1 MKNILLLILLFFII
15 GCSDENKTDGDL
27 LERDKQELEASLN
40 SYKVFTYKFG
50 KILIRAAASP
60 PKDTTSI
67 KFQAD
72 LDRISK
78 KFVKYNL
85 DSTQSLSMIDYISI
99 YRDYKKMKAFII
111 ETDEDIFPTLSDALM
126 IIQADSVNRNN
137 NIKRL
142 TGKEKEFVQNIEH
155 SILSAIVILSKDLG
169 KEVSLYECSK
179 TNPELLPDSEIKILL
194 QFYRGFLFFEKG
206 LYYLSEEEM
215 TRNIAWLNKNK
226 NLDFPYTRA
235 LFKWN
240 NLSNQKTFLGLHSLN
255 HLFRGFDRL
264 MMDREIDQER
274 ALEDFEI
281 FLKDSKEIG
290 LDNEIIWAIETYL
303 YLNNEKSEKAIVS
316 LTKLKSSNL
325 LFRND
330 KKRIDESIEYLKTR
344 EPGKVLNGVYD
355 KYFLSKIATKYI
367 LHILSKV
374 DWQSIMEEQN
384 VPHTEEMFKMIENFK
399 TFTKNLNKYTSAEQL
414 KETGKDLKNK
424 GKNLWNKAIELME
437 E

>member
-1 MKNILLLILLFFII
+1 MKNISLIILFLLFI
-15 GCSDENKTDGDL
+15 GCSDDNKTDGDL
-27 LERDKQELEASLN
+27 LERDKQELKESLN

-60 PKDTTSI
+60 KNDTTSI

-72 LDRISK
+72 LNRIFN
-78 KFVKYNL
+78 KFVKYDL
-85 DSTQSLSMIDYISI
+85 DSTKNLSMLDYISI

-111 ETDEDIFPTLSDALM
+111 ATDEDIFPTLSDAFT
-126 IIQADSVNRNN
+126 IIYADSTNR

-142 TGKEKEFVQNIEH
+142 AGKDKEFVENIEH

-194 QFYRGFLFFEKG
+194 QFFRGFLFFEKG

-215 TRNIAWLNKNK
+215 TRNISWLNKNK

-235 LFKWN
+235 VFQWEHLD
-240 NLSNQKTFLGLHSLN
+240 NQKTFLALHSLN

-264 MMDREIDQER
+264 MMNREVDKER

-303 YLNNEKSEKAIVS
+303 YLKNEKNEKAIAS

-325 LFRND
+325 LFSND
-330 KKRIDESIEYLKTR
+330 KKRIEESIKYLQTR
-344 EPGKVLNGVYD
+344 ESGKVLNGVYD
-355 KYFLSKIATKYI
+355 RYFLSKIATKYI
-367 LHILSKV
+367 LHILSQV
-374 DWQSIMEEQN
+374 DWKSIMESQN
-384 VPHTEEMFKMIENFK
+384 IPHTKEMFKTIENFK
-399 TFTKNLNKYTSAEQL
+399 EFTNNLNKYTSAEQL

-424 GKNLWNKAIELME
+424 GKNLFNKAIKLIE